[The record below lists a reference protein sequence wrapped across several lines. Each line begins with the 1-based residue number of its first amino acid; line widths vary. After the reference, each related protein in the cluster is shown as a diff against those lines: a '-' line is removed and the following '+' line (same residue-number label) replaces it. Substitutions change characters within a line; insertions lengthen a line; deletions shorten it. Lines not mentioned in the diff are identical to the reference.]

1 MTAEA
6 ASLPGHK
13 QVLTVALPIVISGL
27 TTPLIGLVDT
37 AAIGQLGEAKY
48 IAAVAVGALIFTFLY
63 WAFGFLRMGTTG
75 LTAQAHGAKDGAE
88 IRASLAR
95 ALFIAALAGLVLI
108 LLQWP
113 LREAAFTLIGAE
125 AETESLARAYF
136 GIRIWSAPFTLA
148 NFALLGW
155 FIGQQR
161 MKTALLLQLF
171 LNGLNAGLDGLFVFG
186 FSMGV
191 EGIAWGTLIAETSAA
206 FLGLALALRILKAL
220 PGGWDISRLKD
231 RLALMRTVAVNRD
244 IMIRTL
250 LLMFAFAFFTAEGA
264 RQGDTVLAANTVL
277 MQFVAFTAY
286 FLDGFAFAAEALVGE
301 ALGARRREALKRAVA
316 LSTFWAA
323 LTALALTLGFAAL
336 GPHFIDLLTTAED
349 VRTAA
354 RLYLLWAAALPILSV
369 WCYQLDGIFIG
380 ATRTGDMRN
389 AAILS
394 LATFLIS
401 WGALLPFGNHGLW
414 ASLSIF
420 NFARALFLLR
430 TYPRLVA
437 SAQ

>member
-6 ASLPGHK
+6 APLPGHK

-88 IRASLAR
+88 IRAALGR
-95 ALFIAALAGLVLI
+95 ALFIAGTAGLGLI
-108 LLQWP
+108 LLQLP
-113 LREAAFTLIGAE
+113 LREAAFSLIEAE

-155 FIGQQR
+155 FIGQQH

-191 EGIAWGTLIAETSAA
+191 EGIAYGTLIAETSAA
-206 FLGLALALRILKAL
+206 FLGLALALRILNAL
-220 PGGWDISRLKD
+220 PGGWDIARLKD
-231 RLALMRTVAVNRD
+231 KLALMRTVAVNRD

-316 LSTFWAA
+316 LSTFWAV

-349 VRTAA
+349 VRASA

-394 LATFLIS
+394 LATFLIT
-401 WGALLPFGNHGLW
+401 WWALLPFGNHGLW
-414 ASLSIF
+414 AALCLF
-420 NFARALFLLR
+420 NTARALFLLR